1 MESEAHFNPRVL
13 MLIPS
18 DPLRYSEEDVKCDRF
33 PLMDTAA
40 LQVELG
46 ADVLY
51 YDTGKSNDGRLAQFL
66 QKWLSKDIHLAWR
79 GFKNRKHYD
88 VIYSNGENVSIPLA
102 MLFKLCRRRPR
113 HVLIAHRLS
122 PKKKR
127 PFFRTLKVHRQMDV
141 LFMYS
146 TLQIEF
152 AKRELGIADEK
163 LRWIPFQVDAD
174 FFRPLPIQPRRM
186 ICSAGLEWRDYPT
199 LIRAVDGLDV
209 EVCLAAASPWSK
221 HRDETENRPLPPN
234 VSARRYDYNELRQ
247 LYNQSVFVVVPLYEN
262 DFQAGITTMLEAMAA
277 GKAVMVTKTSGQRDM
292 LVEGEHGRYIPVG
305 DSEAWRAAIQEWL
318 ANPEVVRRMGE
329 NGRELVEKEVTVRL
343 WAYRIAEEIR
353 KVASGPNPAGR
364 LKPIQADRSTVV

>member
-1 MESEAHFNPRVL
+1 MESEARLNPRVL

-18 DPLRYSEEDVKCDRF
+18 DPPRYSEEDVKCDRF

-40 LQVELG
+40 LQRELG
-46 ADVLY
+46 ADALY

-66 QKWLSKDIHLAWR
+66 HNWFSKDIYLAWR
-79 GFKNRKHYD
+79 GFRRRRNYD

-102 MLFKLCRRRPR
+102 VLFKFCHRRPA

-127 PFFRTLKVHRQMDV
+127 PFFRLLKAHHQMDI

-146 TLQIEF
+146 TLQMEF

-186 ICSAGLEWRDYPT
+186 ICCAGLEWRDYPT
-199 LIRAVDGLDV
+199 LIRAVEGLDV

-221 HRDETENRPLPPN
+221 HRNETEDRPLPPN
-234 VSARRYDYNELRQ
+234 VSARRYDYKELRQ
-247 LYNQSVFVVVPLYEN
+247 LYNESLFVVVPLYEN
-262 DFQAGITTMLEAMAA
+262 DFQAGITTMLEAMAI
-277 GKAVMVTKTSGQRDM
+277 GKAVMVTKTHGQRDM
-292 LVEGEHGRYIPVG
+292 LVEGVHGRYIPVG
-305 DSEAWRAAIQEWL
+305 DSEAWRTAIQEWL
-318 ANPEVVRRMGE
+318 ANPDAVRQMGE
-329 NGRELVEKEVTVRL
+329 NGRELVEKQATVGH

-353 KVASGPNPAGR
+353 AVASRRNSAGQFKPA
-364 LKPIQADRSTVV
+364 QANKSSVI